1 MARAT
6 FFGSVRATLR
16 PGRLPLVSLL
26 LLLVVLPVGGVA
38 AAAGQDG
45 GSPASGVAAPNV
57 RFGIHYDYLRQEKTE
72 TYSSLTASTLTIGHH
87 EGHAARAELVGVLP
101 VVGPLGVR
109 AWVRGS
115 IGHSQRSL
123 DGLERGNNELSVLG
137 AGGALLVRNPEVG
150 EISAGGGWDRIARE
164 GPIDANAYE
173 GNTALSAFF
182 PDLGMG
188 PVDWRLDLRFV
199 HRKTSGIPGPVDY
212 DADRYTV
219 SGEAGWYASPDLRI
233 ALGGRWDRA
242 EEEFS
247 SETDSEGFVQVR
259 WWLPREWTFAL
270 PIELAFGA
278 SGGVSEYKQ
287 PPFRTDRRPVWRTNV
302 GLVFRYG
309 TGATLLEAIR
319 HYD

>member
-1 MARAT
+1 MDRAPSV
-6 FFGSVRATLR
+6 GAVRAALGAGLAMM
-16 PGRLPLVSLL
+16 PMLLPLSL
-26 LLLVVLPVGGVA
+26 VAGVA
-38 AAAGQDG
+38 SAAGQDEG
-45 GSPASGVAAPNV
+45 PPTASGVAAPNV
-57 RFGIHYDYLRQEKTE
+57 RLGIHYDYLRQEKTE
-72 TYSSLTASTLTIGHH
+72 TYSALTASTLSIGHH

-137 AGGALLVRNPEVG
+137 AGGAVLVRNPEVG
-150 EISAGGGWDRIARE
+150 EITIGGGWDRIARD

-199 HRKTSGIPGPVDY
+199 HRKTSGIPCPVDY

-259 WWLPREWTFAL
+259 WWLPREWTFSL

-278 SGGVSEYKQ
+278 SGGVSEYEQ
-287 PPFRTDRRPVWRTNV
+287 APFRTDRRPIWRTNA

-309 TGATLLEAIR
+309 TGATLLDAVR
-319 HYD
+319 RYD